1 MFDGFTEFDLS
12 TSEGSVHGRRGGA
25 GPPVLLLHGIPE
37 THLMWHRV
45 APALGGRFTVVATDL
60 RGFGASSSPP
70 AAPDHAPNSM
80 RAIGRE
86 QVEVMALLGF
96 ERFAVVGHDRGARC
110 AYRMAID
117 HPEVVERLAV
127 LDVVPTGEAYRRAD
141 KDFALGY
148 WVWSL
153 LAAPAPIPE
162 RLIAAEPELL
172 VNHMLDSWS
181 EDPTA
186 FPDQLRAAYVEPFT
200 DPATRTRDGGPSGAP
215 FWCCGA
221 RWAPRLRGTTRWPSG
236 PSGRRTWPGPRWTA
250 GTSCRRKRRRRRPGT
265 SWSSSPEQRAV
276 DGVCRPPAWRSAPS
290 GGRCTFPNA
299 LRDPHRAAFGLR

>member
-1 MFDGFTEFDLS
+1 VFDGFTEFDLS

-25 GPPVLLLHGIPE
+25 GPPVLLLHGFPQ

-45 APALGGRFTVVATDL
+45 APAMAGRFTVVATDL

-127 LDVVPTGEAYRRAD
+127 LDVVPTGEAFRRAD
-141 KDFALGY
+141 SAFALGY

-153 LAAPAPIPE
+153 LAAPAPVPE
-162 RLIAAEPELL
+162 RLLAAEPELL
-172 VNHMLDSWS
+172 VNHMIDSWS
-181 EDPTA
+181 EDPAA

-200 DPATRTRDGGPSGAP
+200 DPATVAAICEEYRAAATLDVAHDDQDRGRRAIRCPVLVLWSALGPTAAWYDPLAIWSGWAADVTGTALDCGHFLPEEAP
-215 FWCCGA
+215 A
-221 RWAPRLRGTTRWPSG
+221 ETTRHLLEFLG
-236 PSGRRTWPGPRWTA
+236 ATA
-250 GTSCRRKRRRRRPGT
+250 G
-265 SWSSSPEQRAV
+265 W
-276 DGVCRPPAWRSAPS
+276 
-290 GGRCTFPNA
+290 
-299 LRDPHRAAFGLR
+299 